1 MSGILFRCVSRCRL
15 KLAAY
20 FLSNLISPGMV
31 LKRAGPEEHN
41 DLNLRVSKCVAPFVF
56 GRLH

>member
-1 MSGILFRCVSRCRL
+1 MSFETSSIFFVQ
-15 KLAAY
+15 
-20 FLSNLISPGMV
+20 V

-41 DLNLRVSKCVAPFVF
+41 DLNLRVSKCVAPVVF